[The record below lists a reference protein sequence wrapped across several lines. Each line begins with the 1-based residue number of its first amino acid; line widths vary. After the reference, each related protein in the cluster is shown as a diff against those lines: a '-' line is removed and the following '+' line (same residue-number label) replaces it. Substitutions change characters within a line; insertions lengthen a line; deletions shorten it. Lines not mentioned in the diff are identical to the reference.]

1 MATPKQLIDADSANE
16 ELQMFLFHLADNQE
30 GFIERLRTEG
40 YSLDYSLTS
49 LSELERY
56 IQDKGEQI
64 AWRNTSDDAG
74 MLRLPVWSYLGE
86 TFRKVF
92 GGGWNVSLEDP
103 ASINYGKWVISG
115 FDNKGMEFDPLR
127 TMQGYLL
134 RGQPGSLRRSLEVHI
149 QFVPTDLSDLAEDDA
164 E

>member
-1 MATPKQLIDADSANE
+1 MATSKQLIDAEAANE

-30 GFIERLRTEG
+30 FFIERVKEEG
-40 YSLDYSLTS
+40 YTLDYSLNS

-56 IQDKGEQI
+56 IRDKGEQI
-64 AWRNTSDDAG
+64 AWRNTSENAA
-74 MLRLPVWSYLGE
+74 MLRLPIWSYLGE

-115 FDNKGMEFDPLR
+115 FDKTGMAFDPLR

-134 RGQPGSLRRSLEVHI
+134 RGQPGSLRRSLEVHVH
-149 QFVPTDLSDLAEDDA
+149 FVPTDLSDLAEDDA

>member
-1 MATPKQLIDADSANE
+1 MATSKQFIDAEAANE

-30 GFIERLRTEG
+30 VFLAGVKAAG
-40 YSLDYSLTS
+40 YTLDYSLPG
-49 LSELERY
+49 LGELERY
-56 IQDKGEQI
+56 IKDKGEQI
-64 AWRNTSDDAG
+64 AWRNKSEDAA

-115 FDNKGMEFDPLR
+115 FDETGVEFDPLR

-134 RGQPGSLRRSLEVHI
+134 RGQPGSLRRSLEV
-149 QFVPTDLSDLAEDDA
+149 QVRFVPTDLSDLAEDDV
-164 E
+164 